1 MTQEKMPDLIPL
13 DELIENLDF
22 KLEIN
27 SHTGIL
33 PNQQLKEII
42 SLLAYL
48 REYRDSLKKETR
60 KKK

>member
-1 MTQEKMPDLIPL
+1 MTQEKLPDLIPL

-27 SHTGIL
+27 CCTGIL
-33 PNQQLKEII
+33 TDLQLKEMT
-42 SLLAYL
+42 SLLVYL
-48 REYRDSLKKETR
+48 RRYRDSIKRKTR

>member
-1 MTQEKMPDLIPL
+1 MPDLIPL